1 MSVIEAMTMVAGL
14 VYLVLLVLKTGP
26 GWSSRLSLGVL
37 VIVWLAAAD
46 VSLWLGLGLV
56 VGSLS
61 LLHRIQPFP
70 ALDELGSQSLREWAR
85 HLLLLCWLLV
95 SVQYGVYIWLLA
107 RGTVPW
113 LVRPDVVDGF
123 LPIAGGLGLRAWLGQ
138 GLTDPHH
145 PAATVTVLVLSLSA
159 LLLGRAF
166 CAWFCPLGLVGE
178 WLHGLRS
185 RLLPGEWTPPRWLDA
200 VLRGQKFLVL
210 GFLLFIILL
219 AVPAAA
225 LPGYLASP
233 YHQAADMKMGAFF
246 FNLTLISGLCLGWVL
261 LLTATFRQG
270 FCRYLCPY
278 GAWFA
283 LLGLLTPLRIRRDP
297 ARCLRSL
304 GHDCDKCSRVCPSR
318 IQVHQL
324 IAVQSLECTSCQS
337 CVAACPKRADAL
349 HLGTRGLRLAP
360 RQLLGLLCLL
370 LLVLPLLSYGLLDLW
385 VSQTPIPDRYELL
398 QRLPWLS
405 H

>member
-1 MSVIEAMTMVAGL
+1 MSLIEAMTMAAGL
-14 VYLVLLVLKTGP
+14 VYLVLLAWQARS
-26 GWSSRLSLGVL
+26 GWPWCLALGLLFLLWLVATDSLL
-37 VIVWLAAAD
+37 WLA
-46 VSLWLGLGLV
+46 LGLV
-56 VGSLS
+56 VVPLA
-61 LLHRIQPFP
+61 LWHRYRPQP
-70 ALDELGSQSLREWAR
+70 ALGELGSQPLRAWAR
-85 HLLLLCWLLV
+85 HLLLLCWGLV
-95 SVQYGVYIWLLA
+95 AVQYGLHVWQLGQ
-107 RGTVPW
+107 GTSPW

-138 GLTDPHH
+138 GLVDPHH
-145 PAATVTVLVLSLSA
+145 PAATITVLVLSLSA

-166 CAWFCPLGLVGE
+166 CAWFCPIGLVGE
-178 WLHGLRS
+178 WLHRLRN
-185 RLLPGEWTPPRWLDA
+185 RLLPGEWTPPRWLDWL
-200 VLRGQKFLVL
+200 LRAQKFLVL

-246 FNLTLISGLCLGWVL
+246 FNLSLVSGLCLGWVL

-278 GAWFA
+278 GAWLA

-297 ARCLRSL
+297 VRCLRSS
-304 GHDCDKCSRVCPSR
+304 GHDCDKCSRACPSR

-324 IAVQSLECTSCQS
+324 ITVRSLECTSCLS
-337 CVAACPKRADAL
+337 CVAACPRRADAL
-349 HLGTRGLRLAP
+349 HLGTPHRRLSP
-360 RQLLGLLCLL
+360 RWLLGLLCLL
-370 LLVLPLLSYGLLDLW
+370 LLVLPLLSYGLLDIW
-385 VSQTPIPDRYELL
+385 VSQTPLADRHDLL
-398 QRLPWLS
+398 QRLPWLN

>member
-1 MSVIEAMTMVAGL
+1 MSLIEAMTMAAGL
-14 VYLVLLVLKTGP
+14 VYLVLLAWQARS
-26 GWSSRLSLGVL
+26 GWPWRLALGLLFLLWLVATDSLL
-37 VIVWLAAAD
+37 WLA
-46 VSLWLGLGLV
+46 LGLV
-56 VGSLS
+56 VVPLA
-61 LLHRIQPFP
+61 LWHRYRPQP
-70 ALDELGSQSLREWAR
+70 ALGELGSQPLRAWAR
-85 HLLLLCWLLV
+85 HLLLLCWGLV
-95 SVQYGVYIWLLA
+95 AVQYGLHVWQLGQ
-107 RGTVPW
+107 GTSPW

-138 GLTDPHH
+138 GLVDPHH
-145 PAATVTVLVLSLSA
+145 PAATITVLVLSLSA

-166 CAWFCPLGLVGE
+166 CAWFCPIGLVGE
-178 WLHGLRS
+178 WLHGLRN
-185 RLLPGEWTPPRWLDA
+185 RLLPGEWTPPRWLDWL
-200 VLRGQKFLVL
+200 LRAQKFLVL

-246 FNLTLISGLCLGWVL
+246 FNLSLVSGLCLGWVL

-278 GAWFA
+278 GAWLA

-297 ARCLRSL
+297 VRCLRSS
-304 GHDCDKCSRVCPSR
+304 GHDCDKCSRACPSR

-324 IAVQSLECTSCQS
+324 ITVRSLECTSCLS
-337 CVAACPKRADAL
+337 CVAACPRRADAL
-349 HLGTRGLRLAP
+349 HLGTPHRRLSP
-360 RQLLGLLCLL
+360 RWLLGLLCLL
-370 LLVLPLLSYGLLDLW
+370 LLVLPLLSYGLLDIW
-385 VSQTPIPDRYELL
+385 VSQTPLADRHDLL
-398 QRLPWLS
+398 QRLPWLN

>member
-398 QRLPWLS
+398 QRLPWLT

>member
-1 MSVIEAMTMVAGL
+1 MSVIEAVTMAAGL
-14 VYLVLLVLKTGP
+14 AYLVLLAWQARS
-26 GWSSRLSLGVL
+26 GWQWRLALGLLLMLWLLAADSLLWLGVGLVAGALALWYQRRPLPALGVL
-37 VIVWLAAAD
+37 DSQWL
-46 VSLWLGLGLV
+46 
-56 VGSLS
+56 
-61 LLHRIQPFP
+61 R
-70 ALDELGSQSLREWAR
+70 AR
-85 HLLLLCWLLV
+85 TRQLLLLCWGLV
-95 SVQYGVYIWLLA
+95 TLQYGLHVWQL
-107 RGTVPW
+107 GQGMSPW

-138 GLTDPHH
+138 GLVDPHH

-185 RLLPGEWTPPRWLDA
+185 RWIAGEWTPPSWLDV

-210 GFLLFIILL
+210 AFLLFIVLI
-219 AVPAAA
+219 AVPGAA

-246 FNLTLISGLCLGWVL
+246 FNLTPISGLCLGWVL

-278 GAWFA
+278 GAWLA
-283 LLGLLTPLRIRRDP
+283 LLGLLTVLRIRRDP
-297 ARCLRSL
+297 ARCLRSA
-304 GHDCDKCSRVCPSR
+304 GHDCDKCSRACPSR

-324 IAVQSLECTSCQS
+324 IAVRSLECTSCLS
-337 CVAACPKRADAL
+337 CVAACPRRADAL
-349 HLGTRGLRLAP
+349 HLGAQGRRLAP

-385 VSQTPIPDRYELL
+385 VSQTPLAERYDLL
-398 QRLPWLS
+398 QRLPWLN

>member
-1 MSVIEAMTMVAGL
+1 MSLIEAMTMAAGL
-14 VYLVLLVLKTGP
+14 VYLVLLAWQARS
-26 GWSSRLSLGVL
+26 GWPWCLALGLLFLLWLVATDSLL
-37 VIVWLAAAD
+37 WLA
-46 VSLWLGLGLV
+46 LGLV
-56 VGSLS
+56 VVPLA
-61 LLHRIQPFP
+61 LWHRYRPQP
-70 ALDELGSQSLREWAR
+70 ALGELGSQPLRAWAR
-85 HLLLLCWLLV
+85 HLLLLCWGLV
-95 SVQYGVYIWLLA
+95 AVQYGLHVWQLGQ
-107 RGTVPW
+107 GTSPW

-138 GLTDPHH
+138 GLVDPHH
-145 PAATVTVLVLSLSA
+145 PAATITVLVLSLSA

-166 CAWFCPLGLVGE
+166 CAWFCPLGVVGE
-178 WLHGLRS
+178 WLHGLRN
-185 RLLPGEWTPPRWLDA
+185 RLLPGEWTPPRWLDWL
-200 VLRGQKFLVL
+200 LRAQKFLVL

-246 FNLTLISGLCLGWVL
+246 FNLSLVSGLCLGWVL

-278 GAWFA
+278 GAWLA

-297 ARCLRSL
+297 VRCLRSS
-304 GHDCDKCSRVCPSR
+304 GHDCDKCSRACPSR

-324 IAVQSLECTSCQS
+324 IAVRSLECTSCLS
-337 CVAACPKRADAL
+337 CVAACPRRADAL
-349 HLGTRGLRLAP
+349 HLGTPHRRLSP
-360 RQLLGLLCLL
+360 RRLLGLLCLL
-370 LLVLPLLSYGLLDLW
+370 LLVLPLLSYGLLDIW
-385 VSQTPIPDRYELL
+385 VSQTPLADRHDLL
-398 QRLPWLS
+398 QRLPWLN

>member
-1 MSVIEAMTMVAGL
+1 MSVIEAVTMAAGL
-14 VYLVLLVLKTGP
+14 AYLVLLAWQARS
-26 GWSSRLSLGVL
+26 GWQWRLALGLLLMLWLLAADSLLWLGVGLVAGALALWYQRRPLPALGVL
-37 VIVWLAAAD
+37 DSQWL
-46 VSLWLGLGLV
+46 
-56 VGSLS
+56 
-61 LLHRIQPFP
+61 R
-70 ALDELGSQSLREWAR
+70 AR
-85 HLLLLCWLLV
+85 TRQLLLLCWGLV
-95 SVQYGVYIWLLA
+95 TVQYGLHVWQLGQGIP
-107 RGTVPW
+107 PW

-138 GLTDPHH
+138 GLVDPHH

-178 WLHGLRS
+178 WLHGLRI
-185 RLLPGEWTPPRWLDA
+185 RWIAGEWTPPRWFDV

-210 GFLLFIILL
+210 AFLLFIVLI
-219 AVPAAA
+219 AVPGAA

-246 FNLTLISGLCLGWVL
+246 FNLTPISGLCLGWVL

-278 GAWFA
+278 GAWLA
-283 LLGLLTPLRIRRDP
+283 LLGLLTVLRIRRDP
-297 ARCLRSL
+297 ARCLRSA
-304 GHDCDKCSRVCPSR
+304 GHDCDKCSRACPSR

-324 IAVQSLECTSCQS
+324 IAVRSLECTSCLS
-337 CVAACPKRADAL
+337 CVAACPRRADAL
-349 HLGTRGLRLAP
+349 HLGSQGRRLAP

-385 VSQTPIPDRYELL
+385 VSQTPLAERYDLL
-398 QRLPWLS
+398 QRLPWLN

>member
-1 MSVIEAMTMVAGL
+1 MSLIEAMTMAAGL
-14 VYLVLLVLKTGP
+14 VYLVLLAWQARS
-26 GWSSRLSLGVL
+26 GWPWRFALGLLFLLWLVATDSLL
-37 VIVWLAAAD
+37 WLA
-46 VSLWLGLGLV
+46 LGLV
-56 VGSLS
+56 AAALA
-61 LLHRIQPFP
+61 LWHRYRPQP
-70 ALDELGSQSLREWAR
+70 ALGELGSQPLRAWAR
-85 HLLLLCWLLV
+85 HLLLLCWGLV
-95 SVQYGVYIWLLA
+95 AVQYGLHVWQLGQ
-107 RGTVPW
+107 GTSPW

-138 GLTDPHH
+138 GLVDPHH
-145 PAATVTVLVLSLSA
+145 PAATITVLVLSLSA

-166 CAWFCPLGLVGE
+166 CAWFCPLGVVGE
-178 WLHGLRS
+178 WLHGLRN
-185 RLLPGEWTPPRWLDA
+185 RLLPGEWTPPRWLDWL
-200 VLRGQKFLVL
+200 LRAQKFLVL

-246 FNLTLISGLCLGWVL
+246 FNLSLVSGLCLGWVL

-278 GAWFA
+278 GAWLA

-297 ARCLRSL
+297 VRCLRSS

-324 IAVQSLECTSCQS
+324 IAVRSLECTSCLS
-337 CVAACPKRADAL
+337 CVAACPRRADAL
-349 HLGTRGLRLAP
+349 HLGTPHRRLSP
-360 RQLLGLLCLL
+360 RRLLGLLCLL
-370 LLVLPLLSYGLLDLW
+370 LLVLPLLSYGLLDIW
-385 VSQTPIPDRYELL
+385 VSQTPLADRHDLL
-398 QRLPWLS
+398 QRLPWLN

>member
-1 MSVIEAMTMVAGL
+1 MSLIEAMTMAAGL
-14 VYLVLLVLKTGP
+14 VYLVLLAWQARS
-26 GWSSRLSLGVL
+26 GWPWRLALGLLFLLWLVATDSLL
-37 VIVWLAAAD
+37 WLA
-46 VSLWLGLGLV
+46 LGLV
-56 VGSLS
+56 VVPLA
-61 LLHRIQPFP
+61 LWHRYRPQP
-70 ALDELGSQSLREWAR
+70 ALGELGSQPLGSRAR
-85 HLLLLCWLLV
+85 HLLLLCWGLV
-95 SVQYGVYIWLLA
+95 AVQYGLHVWQLGQ
-107 RGTVPW
+107 GTSPW

-138 GLTDPHH
+138 GLVDPHH
-145 PAATVTVLVLSLSA
+145 PAATITVLVLSLSA

-166 CAWFCPLGLVGE
+166 CAWFCPLGVVGE
-178 WLHGLRS
+178 WLHGLRN
-185 RLLPGEWTPPRWLDA
+185 RLLPGDWTPPRWLDWL
-200 VLRGQKFLVL
+200 LRAQKFLVL

-246 FNLTLISGLCLGWVL
+246 FNLSLVSGLCLGWVL

-278 GAWFA
+278 GAWLA

-297 ARCLRSL
+297 VRCLRSS
-304 GHDCDKCSRVCPSR
+304 GHDCDKCSRACPSR

-324 IAVQSLECTSCQS
+324 IAVRSLECTSCLS
-337 CVAACPKRADAL
+337 CVAACPRRADAL
-349 HLGTRGLRLAP
+349 HLGTPHRRLSP
-360 RQLLGLLCLL
+360 RRLLGLLCLL
-370 LLVLPLLSYGLLDLW
+370 LLVLPLLSYGLLDIW
-385 VSQTPIPDRYELL
+385 VSQTPLADRHDLL
-398 QRLPWLS
+398 QRLPWLN

>member
-1 MSVIEAMTMVAGL
+1 MSVIEAVTMAAGL
-14 VYLVLLVLKTGP
+14 AYLVLLAWQARS
-26 GWSSRLSLGVL
+26 GWQWRLALGL
-37 VIVWLAAAD
+37 LLMFWLLAAD
-46 VSLWLGLGLV
+46 SLLWLGVGLV
-56 VGSLS
+56 AGALA
-61 LLHRIQPFP
+61 LWHQRRPLP
-70 ALDELGSQSLREWAR
+70 ALEALDSQWLRGR
-85 HLLLLCWLLV
+85 TRQLLMLCWGLV
-95 SVQYGVYIWLLA
+95 TLQYGLHVWQL
-107 RGTVPW
+107 GQGMSPW

-138 GLTDPHH
+138 GLVDPHH

-178 WLHGLRS
+178 WLHGLRG
-185 RLLPGEWTPPRWLDA
+185 RWIAGEWTPPRWLDV
-200 VLRGQKFLVL
+200 VLCGQKFLVL
-210 GFLLFIILL
+210 AFLLFIVLI
-219 AVPAAA
+219 AVPGAA
-225 LPGYLASP
+225 LPGYLTSP

-246 FNLTLISGLCLGWVL
+246 FNLTPISGLCLVWVL

-278 GAWFA
+278 GAWLA
-283 LLGLLTPLRIRRDP
+283 LLGLLTVLRIRRDP
-297 ARCLRSL
+297 ARCLRSA
-304 GHDCDKCSRVCPSR
+304 GHDCDKCSRACPSR

-324 IAVQSLECTSCQS
+324 IAVRSLECTSCLS

-349 HLGTRGLRLAP
+349 HLGSQGRRLAP

-385 VSQTPIPDRYELL
+385 VSQTPLAERYDLL
-398 QRLPWLS
+398 QRLPWLN

>member
-1 MSVIEAMTMVAGL
+1 MSVIEAVTMAAGL
-14 VYLVLLVLKTGP
+14 AYLVLLAWQARS
-26 GWSSRLSLGVL
+26 GWQWRLALGL
-37 VIVWLAAAD
+37 LLMLWLLAAD
-46 VSLWLGLGLV
+46 SLLWLGVGLV
-56 VGSLS
+56 AGALAFWHQRRP
-61 LLHRIQPFP
+61 LP
-70 ALDELGSQSLREWAR
+70 ALEALDSQWLRAR
-85 HLLLLCWLLV
+85 TRQLLLLCWGLV
-95 SVQYGVYIWLLA
+95 TLQYGLHVWQL
-107 RGTVPW
+107 GQGMSPW

-138 GLTDPHH
+138 GLVDPHH
-145 PAATVTVLVLSLSA
+145 PAATITVLVLSLSA

-178 WLHGLRS
+178 WLHALRS
-185 RLLPGEWTPPRWLDA
+185 RWLAGEWTPPRWLDV

-210 GFLLFIILL
+210 AFLLFIVLMS
-219 AVPAAA
+219 VPNDA
-225 LPGYLASP
+225 LPGYFTSP

-278 GAWFA
+278 GAWLA

-297 ARCLRSL
+297 ARCLRSA
-304 GHDCDKCSRVCPSR
+304 GHDCDKCSQACPSR

-324 IAVQSLECTSCQS
+324 IAVRSLECTSCLS
-337 CVAACPKRADAL
+337 CVAACPKRTDAL
-349 HLGTRGLRLAP
+349 HLGTKGRRLSPP
-360 RQLLGLLCLL
+360 RLLGLLCLL
-370 LLVLPLLSYGLLDLW
+370 LLVLPLLCYGLLGIW
-385 VSQTPIPDRYELL
+385 VSQTPLEVRTQLL
-398 QRLPWLS
+398 QLLPQLT

>member
-1 MSVIEAMTMVAGL
+1 MSLLEALTMTSGL
-14 VYLVLLVLKTGP
+14 VYLVLLLWLGRS
-26 GWSSRLSLGVL
+26 GWGWTLSLL
-37 VIVWLAAAD
+37 LAAA
-46 VSLWLGLGLV
+46 LWLLVADSVLWLALGLV
-56 VGSLS
+56 ATTLALWLRYRP
-61 LLHRIQPFP
+61 LLMLAHIDNQR
-70 ALDELGSQSLREWAR
+70 LRMATR
-85 HLLLLCWLLV
+85 QLLLLCWGLV
-95 SVQYGVYIWLLA
+95 AVQYVVHIGQL
-107 RGTVPW
+107 GQGMSPW

-138 GLTDPHH
+138 GLMDPHH

-297 ARCLRSL
+297 ARCLRSA
-304 GHDCDKCSRVCPSR
+304 GHDCDKCSRACPSR

-324 IAVQSLECTSCQS
+324 IVVQSLECTSCQS

-349 HLGTRGLRLAP
+349 HLGTQGRRLAP

>member
-1 MSVIEAMTMVAGL
+1 MSVIEAVTMAAGL
-14 VYLVLLVLKTGP
+14 AYLVLLAWQARS
-26 GWSSRLSLGVL
+26 GWQWRLALGL
-37 VIVWLAAAD
+37 LLMLWLLAAD
-46 VSLWLGLGLV
+46 SLLWLGVGLV
-56 VGSLS
+56 AGTL
-61 LLHRIQPFP
+61 
-70 ALDELGSQSLREWAR
+70 ALWHHLRPLPTLEELDSQWLRVR
-85 HLLLLCWLLV
+85 TRQLLLLCWGLV
-95 SVQYGVYIWLLA
+95 TLQYGLHVWQL
-107 RGTVPW
+107 GQGMSPW

-138 GLTDPHH
+138 GLVDPHH

-185 RLLPGEWTPPRWLDA
+185 RWLAGEWTPPRWLDV

-210 GFLLFIILL
+210 AFLLFIVLI
-219 AVPAAA
+219 AVPIAA
-225 LPGYLASP
+225 LPGYFTSP

-278 GAWFA
+278 GAWLA

-297 ARCLRSL
+297 ARCLRSA
-304 GHDCDKCSRVCPSR
+304 GHDCDKCSRACPSR

-324 IAVQSLECTSCQS
+324 IAVCSLECTSCLS

-349 HLGTRGLRLAP
+349 HLGTQGHRLAP

-370 LLVLPLLSYGLLDLW
+370 LLVLPLLAYGLLGIW
-385 VSQTPIPDRYELL
+385 VSQTPLADRAHLL
-398 QRLPWLS
+398 QLLPQLT

>member
-1 MSVIEAMTMVAGL
+1 MSVIEAVTMAAGL
-14 VYLVLLVLKTGP
+14 AYLVLLAWQARS
-26 GWSSRLSLGVL
+26 GWPWRLALGL
-37 VIVWLAAAD
+37 LLMLWLLAAD
-46 VSLWLGLGLV
+46 SLLWFGLGLV
-56 VGSLS
+56 AGALA
-61 LLHRIQPFP
+61 LWHQWRPLP
-70 ALDELGSQSLREWAR
+70 ALEALDSQWLRVR
-85 HLLLLCWLLV
+85 TRQLLLLCWGLV
-95 SVQYGVYIWLLA
+95 TLQYGLHVWQL
-107 RGTVPW
+107 GQGMSPW

-138 GLTDPHH
+138 GLVDPHH

-185 RLLPGEWTPPRWLDA
+185 RWITGEWTPPRWFDV

-210 GFLLFIILL
+210 AFLLFIVLI
-219 AVPAAA
+219 AVPGAA
-225 LPGYLASP
+225 LSGYLASP

-278 GAWFA
+278 GAWLA
-283 LLGLLTPLRIRRDP
+283 LLGLLTPLRIRRDS
-297 ARCLRSL
+297 ARCLRSA
-304 GHDCDKCSRVCPSR
+304 GHDCDKCSRACPSR

-324 IAVQSLECTSCQS
+324 IAVRSLECTSCLS

-349 HLGTRGLRLAP
+349 HLGTRGRRLSPP
-360 RQLLGLLCLL
+360 RLLGLLCLL
-370 LLVLPLLSYGLLDLW
+370 LLVLPLLCYGLLGIW
-385 VSQTPIPDRYELL
+385 VSQTPLEIRAQLL
-398 QRLPWLS
+398 QLLPQLT

>member
-1 MSVIEAMTMVAGL
+1 MSVIEAVTMAAGL
-14 VYLVLLVLKTGP
+14 AYLVLLAWQARS
-26 GWSSRLSLGVL
+26 GWQWRLALGL
-37 VIVWLAAAD
+37 LLMLWLLAAD
-46 VSLWLGLGLV
+46 SLLWLGVGLV
-56 VGSLS
+56 AGALAFWHQRRPRPP
-61 LLHRIQPFP
+61 LE
-70 ALDELGSQSLREWAR
+70 ALDSQWLRAR
-85 HLLLLCWLLV
+85 TRQLLLLCWGLV
-95 SVQYGVYIWLLA
+95 TLQYGLHVWQL
-107 RGTVPW
+107 GQGMSPW

-138 GLTDPHH
+138 GLVDPHH

-185 RLLPGEWTPPRWLDA
+185 RWITGEWTPPRWLDA

-210 GFLLFIILL
+210 AFLLFIVLI
-219 AVPAAA
+219 AVPGAA

-246 FNLTLISGLCLGWVL
+246 FNLTPISGLCLGWVL

-278 GAWFA
+278 GAWLA
-283 LLGLLTPLRIRRDP
+283 LLGLLTVLRIRRDP
-297 ARCLRSL
+297 ARCLRSA
-304 GHDCDKCSRVCPSR
+304 GHDCDKCSRACPSR

-324 IAVQSLECTSCQS
+324 IAVRSLECTSCLS
-337 CVAACPKRADAL
+337 CVAACPRRADAL
-349 HLGTRGLRLAP
+349 QLGTQGRRLAP

-370 LLVLPLLSYGLLDLW
+370 LLVLPLLAYGLLGIW
-385 VSQTPIPDRYELL
+385 VSQTPLAERYDLL
-398 QRLPWLS
+398 QRLPWLN

>member
-1 MSVIEAMTMVAGL
+1 MSLIEAMTMAAGL
-14 VYLVLLVLKTGP
+14 VYLVLLAWQARS
-26 GWSSRLSLGVL
+26 GWPWRLALGLLFLLWLVVTDSLL
-37 VIVWLAAAD
+37 WLA
-46 VSLWLGLGLV
+46 LGLV
-56 VGSLS
+56 AAALA
-61 LLHRIQPFP
+61 LWHRYRPQP
-70 ALDELGSQSLREWAR
+70 ALGELGSQPLRAWAR
-85 HLLLLCWLLV
+85 HLLLLCWGLV
-95 SVQYGVYIWLLA
+95 AVQYGLHVWLLGQ
-107 RGTVPW
+107 GTSPW

-138 GLTDPHH
+138 GLVDPHH
-145 PAATVTVLVLSLSA
+145 PAATITVLVLSLSA

-166 CAWFCPLGLVGE
+166 CAWFCPLGVVGE
-178 WLHGLRS
+178 WLHGLRN
-185 RLLPGEWTPPRWLDA
+185 RLLPGEWTPPRWLDWL
-200 VLRGQKFLVL
+200 LRAQKFLVL

-246 FNLTLISGLCLGWVL
+246 FNLSLVSGLCLGWVL

-278 GAWFA
+278 GAWLA

-297 ARCLRSL
+297 VRCLRSS
-304 GHDCDKCSRVCPSR
+304 GHDCDKCSRACPSR

-324 IAVQSLECTSCQS
+324 IAVRSLECTSCLS
-337 CVAACPKRADAL
+337 CVAACPRRADAL
-349 HLGTRGLRLAP
+349 HLGTPHRRLSP
-360 RQLLGLLCLL
+360 RRLLGLLCLL
-370 LLVLPLLSYGLLDLW
+370 LLVLPLLSYGLLDIW
-385 VSQTPIPDRYELL
+385 VSQTPLADRHDLL
-398 QRLPWLS
+398 QRLPWLN

>member
-1 MSVIEAMTMVAGL
+1 MSVIEAVTMAAGL
-14 VYLVLLVLKTGP
+14 AYLVLLAWQARS
-26 GWSSRLSLGVL
+26 GWPWRLALGL
-37 VIVWLAAAD
+37 LLMLWLLAAD
-46 VSLWLGLGLV
+46 SLLWLGLGLV
-56 VGSLS
+56 AAALAFWHHQRP
-61 LLHRIQPFP
+61 LP
-70 ALDELGSQSLREWAR
+70 ALEALDSQWLRVR
-85 HLLLLCWLLV
+85 TRQLLLLCWGLV
-95 SVQYGVYIWLLA
+95 TLQYGLHVWQLGQGM
-107 RGTVPW
+107 RPW

-138 GLTDPHH
+138 GLVDPHH

-185 RLLPGEWTPPRWLDA
+185 RWLAGEWTPPRWLDV

-210 GFLLFIILL
+210 AFLLFIVLI
-219 AVPAAA
+219 AVPGAA
-225 LPGYLASP
+225 LPGYFTSP

-278 GAWFA
+278 GAWLA

-297 ARCLRSL
+297 ARCLRSA
-304 GHDCDKCSRVCPSR
+304 GHDCDKCSRACPSR

-324 IAVQSLECTSCQS
+324 IAMRSLECTSCLS

-349 HLGTRGLRLAP
+349 HLGTRGRRLSPP
-360 RQLLGLLCLL
+360 RVLGLLCLL
-370 LLVLPLLSYGLLDLW
+370 LLVLPLLCYGLLGIW
-385 VSQTPIPDRYELL
+385 VSQTPLEVRAQLL
-398 QRLPWLS
+398 QLLPQLT

>member
-1 MSVIEAMTMVAGL
+1 MSVIEAVTMAAGL
-14 VYLVLLVLKTGP
+14 AYLVLLAWQARS
-26 GWSSRLSLGVL
+26 GWPWRLALGL
-37 VIVWLAAAD
+37 LFMLWLLAAD
-46 VSLWLGLGLV
+46 SLLWLGVGLV
-56 VGSLS
+56 AGALA
-61 LLHRIQPFP
+61 LWHQRRPLP
-70 ALDELGSQSLREWAR
+70 ALEALDGQRLRGR
-85 HLLLLCWLLV
+85 TRQLLLLCWGLV
-95 SVQYGVYIWLLA
+95 TLQYGLHVWQL
-107 RGTVPW
+107 GQGMSPW

-138 GLTDPHH
+138 GLVDPHH

-185 RLLPGEWTPPRWLDA
+185 RLLPGEWTPPRWLDV
-200 VLRGQKFLVL
+200 VLRSQKFLVL
-210 GFLLFIILL
+210 AFLLFIVLI
-219 AVPAAA
+219 AVPGAA
-225 LPGYLASP
+225 LPGYFTSP

-278 GAWFA
+278 GAWLA
-283 LLGLLTPLRIRRDP
+283 LLGLLTVLRIRRDP
-297 ARCLRSL
+297 ARCLRSA
-304 GHDCDKCSRVCPSR
+304 GHDCDKCSRACPSR

-324 IAVQSLECTSCQS
+324 IAVRSLECTSCLS

-349 HLGTRGLRLAP
+349 HLGTPRRRLSPP
-360 RQLLGLLCLL
+360 RLLGLLCLL
-370 LLVLPLLSYGLLDLW
+370 LLVLPLLCYGLLGIW
-385 VSQTPIPDRYELL
+385 VSQTPLEVRAQLL
-398 QRLPWLS
+398 QLLPQLT

>member
-26 GWSSRLSLGVL
+26 GWSFRLSLGVL
-37 VIVWLAAAD
+37 VIAWLAAAD

-70 ALDELGSQSLREWAR
+70 ALDELGSQPLREWAR

-225 LPGYLASP
+225 LSGYLASP

-349 HLGTRGLRLAP
+349 HLGTQGQRLAP

>member
-1 MSVIEAMTMVAGL
+1 MSLIEAMTMAAGL
-14 VYLVLLVLKTGP
+14 AYLVLLAWQARS
-26 GWSSRLSLGVL
+26 GWQWRLALGLLLMLWLLAADSLIWLGMGLVAGVL
-37 VIVWLAAAD
+37 A
-46 VSLWLGLGLV
+46 LW
-56 VGSLS
+56 
-61 LLHRIQPFP
+61 HQRQPLP
-70 ALDELGSQSLREWAR
+70 ALEALDSQWLRGR
-85 HLLLLCWLLV
+85 TRQLLLLCWGLV
-95 SVQYGVYIWLLA
+95 TLQYGLHTWQLGQGIP
-107 RGTVPW
+107 PW

-138 GLTDPHH
+138 GLVDPHH

-185 RLLPGEWTPPRWLDA
+185 RWLVGEWTPPRWLDV

-210 GFLLFIILL
+210 AFLLFIVLI
-219 AVPAAA
+219 AVPSAA

-246 FNLTLISGLCLGWVL
+246 FNLTLVSGLCLGWVL
-261 LLTATFRQG
+261 LLTASFRQG

-278 GAWFA
+278 GAWLA
-283 LLGLLTPLRIRRDP
+283 LLGLLTPWRIRRDP
-297 ARCLRSL
+297 ARCLRSA
-304 GHDCDKCSRVCPSR
+304 GHDCDKCSRACPSR

-324 IAVQSLECTSCQS
+324 IAVRSLECTSCLS

-349 HLGTRGLRLAP
+349 HLGTQGRRLAP

-370 LLVLPLLSYGLLDLW
+370 LLVLPLLAYGLLEVW
-385 VSQTPIPDRYELL
+385 VSQTPLADRYELL

>member
-1 MSVIEAMTMVAGL
+1 MSLIEAVTMAAGL
-14 VYLVLLVLKTGP
+14 AYLVLLAWQGRS
-26 GWSSRLSLGVL
+26 GWPWRLALGL
-37 VIVWLAAAD
+37 LLMLWLLAAD
-46 VSLWLGLGLV
+46 SLLWLGLGLV
-56 VGSLS
+56 AAALA
-61 LLHRIQPFP
+61 LWHRYRPLP
-70 ALDELGSQSLREWAR
+70 ALEALDGQWLRGRTR
-85 HLLLLCWLLV
+85 HLLLLCWGLV
-95 SVQYGVYIWLLA
+95 TVQYGLHVWQLGQGIP
-107 RGTVPW
+107 PW

-138 GLTDPHH
+138 GLADPHH

-166 CAWFCPLGLVGE
+166 CAWFCPLGLAGE

-246 FNLTLISGLCLGWVL
+246 FNLNLISGLCLGWVL
-261 LLTATFRQG
+261 LLTASFRQG

-278 GAWFA
+278 GTWLS

-297 ARCLRSL
+297 VRCLRSQ

-324 IAVQSLECTSCQS
+324 MAVRSLECTSCLS
-337 CVAACPKRADAL
+337 CVAACPKSADAL
-349 HLGTRGLRLAP
+349 HLGSKARRLAP

>member
-1 MSVIEAMTMVAGL
+1 MSVIEAVTMAAGL
-14 VYLVLLVLKTGP
+14 AYLVLLAWQARS
-26 GWSSRLSLGVL
+26 GWPWRLALGL
-37 VIVWLAAAD
+37 LLMLWLLAAD
-46 VSLWLGLGLV
+46 SLLWFGLGLV
-56 VGSLS
+56 AAGLA
-61 LLHRIQPFP
+61 LWHQRRPLP
-70 ALDELGSQSLREWAR
+70 ALEALDSQWLRGR
-85 HLLLLCWLLV
+85 TRQLLLLCWGLV
-95 SVQYGVYIWLLA
+95 TLQYGLHVWQL
-107 RGTVPW
+107 GQGMSPW

-138 GLTDPHH
+138 GLVDPHH
-145 PAATVTVLVLSLSA
+145 PAATVTVLVLLLSA

-185 RLLPGEWTPPRWLDA
+185 RLLPGEWTPPRWLDV

-210 GFLLFIILL
+210 AFLLFIVLI
-219 AVPAAA
+219 AVPDAA
-225 LPGYLASP
+225 LPGYFTSP

-261 LLTATFRQG
+261 LLTATFLQG

-278 GAWFA
+278 GAWLA
-283 LLGLLTPLRIRRDP
+283 LLGLLTPLRIRRDQ
-297 ARCLRSL
+297 ARCLRSA
-304 GHDCDKCSRVCPSR
+304 GHDCDKCSRACPSR

-324 IAVQSLECTSCQS
+324 IAVRSLECTSCLS

-349 HLGTRGLRLAP
+349 HLGTPRRRLSPP
-360 RQLLGLLCLL
+360 RLLGLLCLL
-370 LLVLPLLSYGLLDLW
+370 LLVLPLLCYGLLGIW
-385 VSQTPIPDRYELL
+385 VSQTPLEVRAQLL
-398 QRLPWLS
+398 QLLPQLT

>member
-1 MSVIEAMTMVAGL
+1 MSLIEAMTMAAGL
-14 VYLVLLVLKTGP
+14 VYLALLGWQARTG
-26 GWSSRLSLGVL
+26 WQWRLALGLLGLIWLVVADSLL
-37 VIVWLAAAD
+37 LFA
-46 VSLWLGLGLV
+46 LGLV
-56 VGSLS
+56 AGALA
-61 LLHRIQPFP
+61 LWHQRRPLP
-70 ALDELGSQSLREWAR
+70 ALEAFDSQWLRAR
-85 HLLLLCWLLV
+85 TRQLLLLCWGLV
-95 SVQYGVYIWLLA
+95 TLQYGLHVWQL
-107 RGTVPW
+107 GQGMSPW

-138 GLTDPHH
+138 GLVDPHH
-145 PAATVTVLVLSLSA
+145 PAATITVLVLSLSA

-185 RLLPGEWTPPRWLDA
+185 RWLAGEWAPPRWLDV

-210 GFLLFIILL
+210 AFLLFIVLI
-219 AVPAAA
+219 AVPSAA
-225 LPGYLASP
+225 LPGYFTSP

-278 GAWFA
+278 GAWLA

-297 ARCLRSL
+297 ARCLRSA
-304 GHDCDKCSRVCPSR
+304 GHDCDKCSRACPSR

-324 IAVQSLECTSCQS
+324 IAVRSLECTSCLS

-349 HLGTRGLRLAP
+349 HLGSKARRLEP
-360 RQLLGLLCLL
+360 RWLLGLLCLL
-370 LLVLPLLSYGLLDLW
+370 LLILPLLSYGLLGIW
-385 VSQTPIPDRYELL
+385 VSQTPLADRAQLL
-398 QRLPWLS
+398 QLLPQLA

>member
-1 MSVIEAMTMVAGL
+1 MSLIEAMTMAAGL
-14 VYLVLLVLKTGP
+14 VYLVLLAWQARS
-26 GWSSRLSLGVL
+26 GWPWRLALGLLFLLWLVATDSLL
-37 VIVWLAAAD
+37 WLA
-46 VSLWLGLGLV
+46 LGLV
-56 VGSLS
+56 AAALA
-61 LLHRIQPFP
+61 LWHRYRPQP
-70 ALDELGSQSLREWAR
+70 ALGELGSQPLRAWAR
-85 HLLLLCWLLV
+85 HLLLLCWGLV
-95 SVQYGVYIWLLA
+95 AVQYGLHVWQLGQ
-107 RGTVPW
+107 GTSPW

-138 GLTDPHH
+138 GLVDPHH
-145 PAATVTVLVLSLSA
+145 PAATITVLVLSLSA

-166 CAWFCPLGLVGE
+166 CAWFCPLGVVGE
-178 WLHGLRS
+178 WLHGLRN
-185 RLLPGEWTPPRWLDA
+185 RLLPGEWTPPRWLDWL
-200 VLRGQKFLVL
+200 LRAQKFLVL

-246 FNLTLISGLCLGWVL
+246 FNLSLVSGLCLGWVL

-278 GAWFA
+278 GAWLA

-297 ARCLRSL
+297 VRCLRSS
-304 GHDCDKCSRVCPSR
+304 GHDCDKCSRACPSR

-324 IAVQSLECTSCQS
+324 IAVRSLECTSCLS
-337 CVAACPKRADAL
+337 CVAACPRRADAL
-349 HLGTRGLRLAP
+349 HLGTPHRRLSP
-360 RQLLGLLCLL
+360 RRLLGLLCLL
-370 LLVLPLLSYGLLDLW
+370 LLVLPLLSYGLLDIW
-385 VSQTPIPDRYELL
+385 VSQTPLADRHDLL
-398 QRLPWLS
+398 QRLPWLN

>member
-1 MSVIEAMTMVAGL
+1 MSLIEAMTMAAGL
-14 VYLVLLVLKTGP
+14 VYLVLLAWQARS
-26 GWSSRLSLGVL
+26 GWPWRLALGLLFLLWLVATDSLL
-37 VIVWLAAAD
+37 WLA
-46 VSLWLGLGLV
+46 LGLV
-56 VGSLS
+56 VVPLA
-61 LLHRIQPFP
+61 LWHRYRPQP
-70 ALDELGSQSLREWAR
+70 ALGELGSQPLRAWAR
-85 HLLLLCWLLV
+85 HLLLLCWGLV
-95 SVQYGVYIWLLA
+95 AVQYGLHVWQLGQ
-107 RGTVPW
+107 GTSPW

-138 GLTDPHH
+138 GLVDPHH
-145 PAATVTVLVLSLSA
+145 PAATITVLVLSLSA

-166 CAWFCPLGLVGE
+166 CAWFCPLGVVGE
-178 WLHGLRS
+178 WLHGLRN
-185 RLLPGEWTPPRWLDA
+185 RLLPGEWTPPRWLDWL
-200 VLRGQKFLVL
+200 LRAQKFLVL

-246 FNLTLISGLCLGWVL
+246 FNLSLVSGLCLGWVL

-278 GAWFA
+278 GAWLA

-297 ARCLRSL
+297 VRCLRSS
-304 GHDCDKCSRVCPSR
+304 GHDCDKCSRACPSR

-324 IAVQSLECTSCQS
+324 IAVRSLECTSCLS
-337 CVAACPKRADAL
+337 CVAACPRRADAL
-349 HLGTRGLRLAP
+349 HLGTPHRRLSP
-360 RQLLGLLCLL
+360 RRLLGLLCLL
-370 LLVLPLLSYGLLDLW
+370 LLVLPLLSYGLLDIW
-385 VSQTPIPDRYELL
+385 VSQTPLADRHDLL
-398 QRLPWLS
+398 QRLPWLN